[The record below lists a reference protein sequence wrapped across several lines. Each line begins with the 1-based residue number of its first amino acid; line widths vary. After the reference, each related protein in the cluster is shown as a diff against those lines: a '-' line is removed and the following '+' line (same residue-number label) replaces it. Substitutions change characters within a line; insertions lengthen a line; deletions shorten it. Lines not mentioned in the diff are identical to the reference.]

1 MDVNSE
7 MISSYKINFVFN
19 IIALLR
25 LGNICYLLISFT
37 QVTIQTVTTVVVH
50 TTKTV
55 YSVSAL

>member
-25 LGNICYLLISFT
+25 LGNICYLISFT